1 MGRDPMSAMR
11 AVTFDAGR
19 TLLHWGVEPR
29 RAFAE
34 LCRRAGIAVTEAG
47 ALHGARACA
56 RFWQASPPPPA
67 GHAPEAWW
75 LRHHAA
81 GLRAAGVA
89 GDLEACCR
97 ALQAAAT
104 SADAGWVVDPDAPL
118 VLDALRARGFVL
130 AVVANADGTVAERLG
145 ALGLADRFAFIADS
159 AVIGARKPDPAIYH
173 AAARAIGV
181 PPGACVHVGDRPDAD
196 GGVAL
201 AAGATPVLYDPL
213 DVLGGTWRRVLR
225 LTQVLSILPPHAAP
239 PPAAG

>member
-130 AVVANADGTVAERLG
+130 AVVANADGTVAEG
-145 ALGLADRFAFIADS
+145 S
-159 AVIGARKPDPAIYH
+159 ARSASPTASRSSPTPPSSAPASPTRPSTTRRPAPSASRPGPASTWATGPMPTAGWRWPRAPHPSSTIPWTSW
-173 AAARAIGV
+173 AA
-181 PPGACVHVGDRPDAD
+181 PGAAYRA
-196 GGVAL
+196 
-201 AAGATPVLYDPL
+201 
-213 DVLGGTWRRVLR
+213 
-225 LTQVLSILPPHAAP
+225 
-239 PPAAG
+239 